1 MKRIT
6 VGIDASRN
14 RSGGAIAYLIGILS
28 EVNPLDYNVKE
39 VHLWAPDNLLSQL
52 GDHKWL
58 FKHSSKELQQSI
70 IKQTTLTSEN
80 GSHSKYFTE
89 KTDLKNH
96 KSKINKNENSPLK
109 KISSSK
115 DRANSYLTKN
125 EPTLQGLSKK
135 EQAPTKGKK
144 FFVQV
149 GAFSIKN
156 NAEKVVKSLN
166 SIGIKA
172 KIYTQN
178 IKIIK
183 HQVFSENFTN
193 KDNAISSVSNFKS
206 LGITPSIKKSGTT
219 YNLSLG
225 LFNREQEANRFIKK
239 LKKSGHELN
248 KKIIKIDRNVY
259 TVLSK
264 GLATKIK
271 AQQVRKDITNHGFK
285 NSFIRF
291 Q

>member
-1 MKRIT
+1 MLELQDTNEDWEKYNKRLDTLSGEIQVKHEMETTKKIRIKNSKIT
-6 VGIDASRN
+6 IIS
-14 RSGGAIAYLIGILS
+14 SIGI
-28 EVNPLDYNVKE
+28 
-39 VHLWAPDNLLSQL
+39 ALLILIYTQN
-52 GDHKWL
+52 K
-58 FKHSSKELQQSI
+58 QSI

-80 GSHSKYFTE
+80 GSHFKYFTE

-96 KSKINKNENSPLK
+96 KSKINKNKNSSLK

-271 AQQVRKDITNHGFK
+271 AQQVKKDITNHGFK